1 MQPSFD
7 NADVGTSGATPSIAA
22 ELPSARIVWSLR
34 LICMAAFG
42 ISVYLAWTAF
52 SMGNVYGCSSGD
64 LIDCEHVLTS
74 HWSKVMG
81 VPVSVPAAGLY
92 ASLIALLVFARHS
105 GPKSLRQLVW
115 GGMTLGTVMAGLAA
129 LWFIGLQ
136 VFVLKHYCPYCLVVH
151 TCGIVLAVTMLASQ
165 FCPLS
170 LKLKSAGISLLSV
183 GALIGIQ
190 AGTPKPD
197 QFEIVHYDDVVPAAA
212 DGRGVSESIG
222 TDVFAPPDD
231 VFEAPGEAFDAPG
244 GEVFDAPF
252 AGDATGGTNSVGTD
266 NPAAQESAAP
276 ADSTPAEKQPSVATT
291 LLLISPP
298 RLLQLSHLLLVTF
311 PHVEDEAAKSTDA
324 AKVQES
330 EVPAA
335 TPIDESAKDSDGDKQ
350 DTEAATDETPTD
362 ATTTDADEKPAI
374 VVPAAEVPKPPER
387 RLLTF
392 AGSRFTLDIKQWP
405 LLGKTD
411 AKYVFVEMFDYTCP
425 HCRNTHHAISGA
437 QKQYGNDLAIFA
449 LPVPLENA
457 CNPAATGGG
466 HPGACEMAKIAIA
479 VWRLDP
485 AKFQTFHDWMFE
497 GHRTVS
503 TARTFAETL
512 VDKERLK
519 SELSSNVPGQYIS
532 RHVSLYQRVGS
543 GQVPKL
549 IFPKTT
555 MQGEVNSTAT
565 LCNTIRNELAVTQ
578 K

>member
-7 NADVGTSGATPSIAA
+7 NSDVGTSDALSSISA
-22 ELPSARIVWSLR
+22 ELPSVRFVWSLR
-34 LICMAAFG
+34 LICATALG
-42 ISVYLAWTAF
+42 ISGYLAWTAF
-52 SMGNVYGCSSGD
+52 SMGNVYGCSSGA

-92 ASLIALLVFARHS
+92 ASLIAMLAFARHS
-105 GPKSLRQLVW
+105 GPNSLRQLVW
-115 GGMTLGTVMAGLAA
+115 GGMTLGSITAGLAA

-136 VFVLKHYCPYCLVVH
+136 VFAQKFCPYCLVVH
-151 TCGIVLAVTMLASQ
+151 TCGIVLAGTMLASR
-165 FCPLS
+165 FCPPS
-170 LKLKSAGISLLSV
+170 LKLKSSGFSVLGIA
-183 GALIGIQ
+183 ALVGIQ
-190 AGTPKPD
+190 AATPKAD
-197 QFEIVHYDDVVPAAA
+197 QFEFVRYDDVAPAAA
-212 DGRGVSESIG
+212 NSEGVAVEGVGIE
-222 TDVFAPPDD
+222 VFAPPGD
-231 VFEAPGEAFDAPG
+231 VFEAPGDVFEAPIG
-244 GEVFDAPF
+244 
-252 AGDATGGTNSVGTD
+252 GDAAMETNSSETE
-266 NPAAQESAAP
+266 NSAARESAEP
-276 ADSTPAEKQPSVATT
+276 EDSKTTNGQPSVASTV
-291 LLLISPP
+291 LLIVPP
-298 RLLQLSHLLLVTF
+298 RLLQWSQLLLLVF
-311 PHVEDEAAKSTDA
+311 SQPDDEAAKPKETANVEETAQASLKSADEPAKESDSARKDA
-324 AKVQES
+324 AATSAVATSEATEKPAA
-330 EVPAA
+330 EVPA
-335 TPIDESAKDSDGDKQ
+335 P
-350 DTEAATDETPTD
+350 
-362 ATTTDADEKPAI
+362 
-374 VVPAAEVPKPPER
+374 VVPKPPER

-405 LLGKTD
+405 LLGNTD

-457 CNPAATGGG
+457 CNPSVTGAG
-466 HPGACEMAKIAIA
+466 HSGACEMAKIAIS

-485 AKFQTFHDWMFE
+485 PKFQTFHDWMFQ
-497 GHRTVS
+497 GQRTVS
-503 TARTFAETL
+503 AARAFAETL

-519 SELSSNVPGQYIS
+519 AELSSNVPSQYIS

-565 LCNTIRNELAVTQ
+565 LCDTIKNELAVAQ

>member
-7 NADVGTSGATPSIAA
+7 NSDVGTSGALSLTSA
-22 ELPSARIVWSLR
+22 ELPSVGFVWSLR
-34 LICMAAFG
+34 LICAAALG
-42 ISVYLAWTAF
+42 ISGYLAWTAF
-52 SMGNVYGCSSGD
+52 SMGNVYGCGSGT

-74 HWSKVMG
+74 RWSKVMG

-92 ASLIALLVFARHS
+92 ASLIALLAFARHP
-105 GPKSLRQLVW
+105 GAKSLRQLVW
-115 GGMTLGTVMAGLAA
+115 GGMTVGSVMAGLAA

-136 VFVLKHYCPYCLVVH
+136 VFELKFCPYCLAVH
-151 TCGIVLAVTMLASQ
+151 TCGIVLAGTMLASR
-165 FCPLS
+165 FCPPS
-170 LKLKSAGISLLSV
+170 LKLKSAGISVL
-183 GALIGIQ
+183 GIAALVGIQ
-190 AGTPKPD
+190 AATPKAD
-197 QFEIVHYDDVVPAAA
+197 QFEFVRYDDVTPATAN
-212 DGRGVSESIG
+212 SEGGAVEGGGI
-222 TDVFAPPDD
+222 DVFAAPGD
-231 VFEAPGEAFDAPG
+231 VFEAPGDVFAAPI
-244 GEVFDAPF
+244 D
-252 AGDATGGTNSVGTD
+252 GDAAVETNSSGT
-266 NPAAQESAAP
+266 EKSAAR
-276 ADSTPAEKQPSVATT
+276 DPAEPDDSKPKNAQPSVASTV
-291 LLLISPP
+291 LLILPP
-298 RLLQLSHLLLVTF
+298 RLLQWSHLLLLVF
-311 PHVEDEAAKSTDA
+311 PQSDDQGAKPTESANVEETEQASSKSADDSA
-324 AKVQES
+324 
-330 EVPAA
+330 
-335 TPIDESAKDSDGDKQ
+335 DESAKVSDSARKDA
-350 DTEAATDETPTD
+350 AATSE
-362 ATTTDADEKPAI
+362 TTTSEATEKPAAE
-374 VVPAAEVPKPPER
+374 VPAPVVPKPPER

-457 CNPAATGGG
+457 CNPSVTGGG
-466 HPGACEMAKIAIA
+466 HSGACEMAKIAIA

-485 AKFQTFHDWMFE
+485 PKFQAFHDWMFQ
-497 GHRTVS
+497 GQRTVS
-503 TARTFAETL
+503 TARAFAETL

-519 SELSSNVPGQYIS
+519 AELNSNVPSQYIS

-565 LCNTIRNELAVTQ
+565 LCDTIKNELAVAQ